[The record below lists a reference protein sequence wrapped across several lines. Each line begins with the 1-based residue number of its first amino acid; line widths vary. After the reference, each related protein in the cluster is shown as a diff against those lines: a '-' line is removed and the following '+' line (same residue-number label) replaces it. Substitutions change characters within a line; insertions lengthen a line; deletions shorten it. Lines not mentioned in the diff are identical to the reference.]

1 MWWGATGGP
10 TAIIFGKRRYMADIV
25 NYAKFY
31 VDRLIGIPLSRDQNR
46 TSLFMDELWFLMQ
59 WQSLPLSHVIV
70 LVTAVDYRYISI
82 HTVLLFLHLTA
93 VLIIFWSCKLITRKF
108 TALCFFQKHH
118 ITSDRV
124 ILYITTGVQYVR
136 SRIEDKYLSVIS

>member
-1 MWWGATGGP
+1 
-10 TAIIFGKRRYMADIV
+10 MADIV

-93 VLIIFWSCKLITRKF
+93 VLIIF
-108 TALCFFQKHH
+108 
-118 ITSDRV
+118 
-124 ILYITTGVQYVR
+124 
-136 SRIEDKYLSVIS
+136 